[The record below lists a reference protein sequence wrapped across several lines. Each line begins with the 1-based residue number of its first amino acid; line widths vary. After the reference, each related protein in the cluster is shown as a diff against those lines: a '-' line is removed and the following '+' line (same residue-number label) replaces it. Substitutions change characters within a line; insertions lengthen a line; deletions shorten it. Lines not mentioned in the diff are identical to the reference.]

1 MRRGM
6 IELESIIDKDVLL
19 LAEFLGVEQLL
30 DAVKARAY
38 RNLHPGQEEIVDIAE
53 KETAEKFD
61 SEYGGI
67 QKALHRG
74 ILLSSLRNDPAK
86 EEFAIIEFSYPESA
100 EVSITV
106 PTNDEYSDVEDVHI
120 IGALNWLHHYG
131 FTKHEE

>member
-19 LAEFLGVEQLL
+19 LTDFLGVEQLL

-38 RNLHPGQEEIVDIAE
+38 RNLHPGQEGIFDIAE
-53 KETAEKFD
+53 KEAAEKFD

-74 ILLSSLRNDPAK
+74 VFFLA
-86 EEFAIIEFSYPESA
+86 
-100 EVSITV
+100 
-106 PTNDEYSDVEDVHI
+106 H
-120 IGALNWLHHYG
+120 
-131 FTKHEE
+131 